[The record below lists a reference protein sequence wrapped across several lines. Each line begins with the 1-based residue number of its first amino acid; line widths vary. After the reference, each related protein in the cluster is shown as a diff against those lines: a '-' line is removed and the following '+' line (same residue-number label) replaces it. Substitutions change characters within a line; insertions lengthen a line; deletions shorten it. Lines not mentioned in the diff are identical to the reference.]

1 MTPKPTGWNRFI
13 ASLQGEVPA
22 EELEAFRRA
31 SATVYELLERME
43 HRRLECG
50 IDGLDPWT
58 VPPAT
63 RTAFLCAWNAF
74 VLQTL
79 GDELLEADYRAE
91 PRTPGYVPPATA
103 EQVLRLYEPVE
114 GWVNRA
120 WQAEANPDYVL
131 DVDVPAPLPP

>member
-79 GDELLEADYRAE
+79 GDELLEADNDA
-91 PRTPGYVPPATA
+91 PRVTLVARPGDTLKVRLVNDLPPAKRGLA
-103 EQVLRLYEPVE
+103 MVFQSYALYPHKSVYD
-114 GWVNRA
+114 NMA
-120 WQAEANPDYVL
+120 FC
-131 DVDVPAPLPP
+131 